1 MNVLRRSH
9 DPWWDLEGRGAKRS
23 RIRHKLV
30 ADLAFALAVVACG
43 LTAAAWLRVL
53 GPVLIQK
60 LGLG

>member
-1 MNVLRRSH
+1 MNVFRRRH

-23 RIRHKLV
+23 RIRHKI
-30 ADLAFALAVVACG
+30 ASDFAFAMAVVACG

-53 GPVLIQK
+53 LPVVTQK

>member
-53 GPVLIQK
+53 LPVLVQK